1 MSETVRRTVVVTDP
15 MGLHARIALAIAQ
28 IVGQSE
34 SQVTLFKD
42 DLQVTA
48 TEVLQIMTM
57 VVEQGERVEFEA
69 VGPDAA
75 VVAEEIEPLLAGK
88 FGDEDQEPV

>member
-1 MSETVRRTVVVTDP
+1 
-15 MGLHARIALAIAQ
+15 
-28 IVGQSE
+28 
-34 SQVTLFKD
+34 
-42 DLQVTA
+42 
-48 TEVLQIMTM
+48 M